1 MTPVKSG
8 SRRRGR
14 RPLPRESDTGRGPDL
29 KHDAGRD
36 AGQDHPAR
44 DWSAIL
50 VGSTVS
56 VTPPAGLPYLGRVD
70 AKTPDSGIV
79 WVLSLEGSGRQ
90 MIGNTD
96 GVSLLPAAGWPS

>member
-14 RPLPRESDTGRGPDL
+14 RPLPRESDTGPGLDL
-29 KHDAGRD
+29 KAGAGHDT
-36 AGQDHPAR
+36 GQDHPAH
-44 DWSAIL
+44 DWSDIA

-56 VTPPAGLPYLGRVD
+56 VTPQAGPPYLGRVD

-79 WVLSLEGSGRQ
+79 WVVSLEGSGRQ
-90 MIGNTD
+90 MIGNRD
-96 GVSLLPAAGWPS
+96 GVSLLPVAGLPA

>member
-8 SRRRGR
+8 SRRRSR
-14 RPLPRESDTGRGPDL
+14 RPFPRESDTGPGLDL
-29 KHDAGRD
+29 KYD
-36 AGQDHPAR
+36 AGQDHPAQG
-44 DWSAIL
+44 WSDIA

-56 VTPPAGLPYLGRVD
+56 VTPPAGPPYLGRID

-79 WVLSLEGSGRQ
+79 WVVSLEGSGRQ
-90 MIGNTD
+90 MIGNRD

>member
-14 RPLPRESDTGRGPDL
+14 RSLPRESDTGRSLDL
-29 KHDAGRD
+29 KAGAGHDT
-36 AGQDHPAR
+36 GQDHPAH
-44 DWSAIL
+44 DWSDIA

-56 VTPPAGLPYLGRVD
+56 VTPQAGPPYLGRVD

-79 WVLSLEGSGRQ
+79 WVVSLEGSGRQ
-90 MIGNTD
+90 MIGNRD
-96 GVSLLPAAGWPS
+96 GVSLLPVAGLPA

>member
-14 RPLPRESDTGRGPDL
+14 RPLARESDTGRGLDP
-29 KHDAGRD
+29 KHDAGPD
-36 AGQDHPAR
+36 AGQDHPAQ
-44 DWSAIL
+44 DWSDID

-56 VTPPAGLPYLGRVD
+56 VTPPAGPPYLGRVD
-70 AKTPDSGIV
+70 AKTPDAGIV

-90 MIGNTD
+90 MLGNTD

>member
-14 RPLPRESDTGRGPDL
+14 RPLPRESGTGPGLDL
-29 KHDAGRD
+29 KHDSGPET
-36 AGQDHPAR
+36 GQEYPAQ
-44 DWSAIL
+44 DWSDIG

-56 VTPPAGLPYLGRVD
+56 VTPPAGPPYVGRVD
-70 AKTPDSGIV
+70 AKTPGSGIV
-79 WVLSLEGSGRQ
+79 WVVSLEGSGRQ
-90 MIGNTD
+90 MLGNRD